1 MPKDIFIILIGVNKS
16 INTFPVYLC
25 IHKSIDMAK
34 SNNKR
39 KKAAKPSKQL
49 SPQQYLKQKVSQLPK
64 GKWYINADWQTAG
77 LAVISAVRIMPSGN
91 IVYGTYLVD
100 VFCLGVKDAGY
111 RFNLNALDAH
121 DEIMERYEHMD
132 LEAIEINPDYAHN
145 IIYGAI
151 EYAAQFKFA
160 PKKDFDLAEYI
171 LDPADEIP
179 FMDIEFGKNGKP
191 FYISGPHDN
200 VNLILHKLNI
210 TVGEGNY
217 ESLIRLGG
225 SYDEFDVYDDEEDE
239 DYDDEE
245 DEDGEYIDYEEVDGP
260 DK

>member
-1 MPKDIFIILIGVNKS
+1 MIGVNKS

-25 IHKSIDMAK
+25 IHKSIAMAK

-39 KKAAKPSKQL
+39 KKAAKPAGQL
-49 SPQQYLKQKVSQLPK
+49 SPQQYLKQKASKLPK
-64 GKWYINADWQTAG
+64 GKWYINEDWQTAG

-111 RFNLNALDAH
+111 RFNLKSSDAQ
-121 DEIMERYEHMD
+121 DEIMQRYELTG
-132 LEAIEINPDYAHN
+132 LEAIEIKPDFAQN

-160 PKKDFDLAEYI
+160 PHKDFDLAEYI

-179 FMDIEFGKNGKP
+179 FMDIEFGKNGRP

-200 VNLILHKLNI
+200 VDLILHKLNI
-210 TVGEGNY
+210 TVGVGNY
-217 ESLIRLGG
+217 ETLIRLGG
-225 SYDEFDVYDDEEDE
+225 SYDEFDDYDD

-245 DEDGEYIDYEEVDGP
+245 G
-260 DK
+260 